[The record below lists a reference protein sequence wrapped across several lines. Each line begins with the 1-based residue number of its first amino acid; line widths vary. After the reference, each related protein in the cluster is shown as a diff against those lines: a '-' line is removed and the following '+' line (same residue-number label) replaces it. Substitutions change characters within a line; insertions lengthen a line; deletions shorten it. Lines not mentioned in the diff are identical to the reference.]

1 MTVGAGRD
9 KSNHDDAMIITQL
22 ETAFQQVDFAAEN
35 PLLWERLWQR
45 IQEGLKCHSPM
56 ESTDAPTERE
66 KLSKFQ
72 EILADETMLHKM
84 AGMKS
89 IEEVRALLEGKGLIL
104 STAEL
109 RDCCNAAAKEEDRE
123 EMGAEDLR
131 RVAGGSRLPVNRK
144 NLIEALKRLCFKP

>member
-1 MTVGAGRD
+1 MTVGDGWN
-9 KSNHDDAMIITQL
+9 KSDRDDAVIITQL

-35 PLLWERLWQR
+35 PLLRERLWQR
-45 IQEGLKCHSPM
+45 IQDGLECHGPM
-56 ESTDAPTERE
+56 EGTDAPTEQG
-66 KLSKFQ
+66 KLSRFQ
-72 EILADETMLHKM
+72 EILADETILRKM

-109 RDCCNAAAKEEDRE
+109 RDCCNAAAREEDRE

-131 RVAGGSRLPVNRK
+131 RVAGGTGLRVTRK
-144 NLIEALKRLCFKP
+144 DLMEALKRLCF